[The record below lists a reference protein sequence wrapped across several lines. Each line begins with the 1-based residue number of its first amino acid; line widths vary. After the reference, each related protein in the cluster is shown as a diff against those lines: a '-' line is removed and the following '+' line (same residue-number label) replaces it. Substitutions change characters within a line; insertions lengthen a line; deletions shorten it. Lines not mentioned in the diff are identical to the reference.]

1 VAQRYD
7 VVIVGGGA
15 MGSAVAYFL
24 ASNDDF
30 DGSILVVE
38 RDLSYENCTTAR
50 SWGGFRQQFS
60 TPENIQMSMFGVE
73 FVRRAAELLAV
84 EGEAPDLAFREQGY
98 LFLAQASG
106 LSILEA
112 NCRRQQALGAT
123 VTLLDR
129 SDIAERFAWIN
140 SEDLAAAG
148 WGGSNEGWIDSH
160 ALLHGLKRK
169 AQALGVTYLQDRVV
183 AIERQGRRIDGVAL
197 ESGTTVICGN
207 LVNAAGPRAGAVAR
221 LAGVDLPVTPR
232 KRMSYVFDCRQ
243 DLLHAPL
250 TIDATGVAFR
260 PEGTQYI
267 ATVSPPETEDP
278 DCEDLEMEYGLFD
291 EVIWPALAHR
301 IPAFEAIKLT
311 HAWACHYDY
320 NSFDQ
325 NAVLGPHPEVRGLM
339 FCNGFSGHGIQQA
352 PAAGRAVAEHLV
364 YGVYRSLDL
373 ANFAFDRIMEN
384 RPLKEANVV

>member
-1 VAQRYD
+1 MAQRFD

-30 DGSILVVE
+30 DGSVLVVE

-60 TPENIQMSMFGVE
+60 TPENVQMSMFGVE

-106 LSILEA
+106 RSILEA
-112 NCRRQQALGAT
+112 NCRQQQALGAT
-123 VTLLDR
+123 VALLER
-129 SDIAERFAWIN
+129 SEIAERFAWIN
-140 SEDLAAAG
+140 CQDLVAAG

-160 ALLHGLKRK
+160 ALLHAFKRK
-169 AQALGVTYLQDRVV
+169 AQSLGVTYLQDRVR
-183 AIERQGRRIDGVAL
+183 AIERQGRRIGGVVL
-197 ESGTTVICGN
+197 ESGTTVTCGN
-207 LVNAAGPRAGAVAR
+207 LVNAAGPHAGAVAR
-221 LAGVDLPVTPR
+221 LAGVELPVTPR

-243 DLLHAPL
+243 DLSHAPL
-250 TIDATGVAFR
+250 TIDPTGVAFR
-260 PEGTQYI
+260 PEGAQYI
-267 ATVSPPETEDP
+267 ATVSPPEAEDP
-278 DCEDLEMEYGLFD
+278 DCEDLDMEYGLFD

-301 IPAFEAIKLT
+301 VPAFEAIKLT

-325 NAVLGPHPEVRGLM
+325 NAVLGPHPEVEGLT
-339 FCNGFSGHGIQQA
+339 FCNGFSGHGIQQS
-352 PAAGRAVAEHLV
+352 PAAGRAVAESLI
-364 YGVYRSLDL
+364 YGAYRNLDL
-373 ANFAFDRIMEN
+373 ANFAFDRIKEN
-384 RPLKEANVV
+384 RPLKEVNVV